1 MRWTVTLVDANEL
14 LHLLWE
20 EDFQPPHTKATSAS
34 RRFKACFLLI
44 HIRKKKLGERE
55 AAKVAPAQPSSNHCN
70 DGVIFLFK
78 SKHFKAFQSLDR
90 FPALRPPTFSLLRGC
105 CCSLLKQLLVAL
117 LLSSWILFF
126 FLFGATTSW
135 KATRLTECQMWCR
148 PLSWAPPPPPLES
161 AGACA
166 WIRGKKN
173 KVLRSGRGK
182 SAPAG
187 TWWMRSIKFALTQ
200 VDLFILK
207 RKKEKKKPVVRLC
220 HKYSHN

>member
-90 FPALRPPTFSLLRGC
+90 FPALRPQTFSLLRGC

-126 FLFGATTSW
+126 FLFFSVFFFSF
-135 KATRLTECQMWCR
+135 WCNNIMKSHPTHR
-148 PLSWAPPPPPLES
+148 MPDVVSTVELSPPLPP
-161 AGACA
+161 
-166 WIRGKKN
+166 WICGGVCVDPRKKKLKFWGQAAEN
-173 KVLRSGRGK
+173 LRRQGRGGWGA
-182 SAPAG
+182 S
-187 TWWMRSIKFALTQ
+187 SLHS
-200 VDLFILK
+200 
-207 RKKEKKKPVVRLC
+207 
-220 HKYSHN
+220 HKLIYLS